1 MSDTD
6 KVRGLAMHREITTK
20 VSVRSPEQFR
30 CASGV
35 ARGLLR
41 PRQLLRVTGFTS
53 LMFRNIVVKAIDTL
67 ADACS
72 IGQLHLLGQ
81 LSQLSQLEFR

>member
-6 KVRGLAMHREITTK
+6 KVRGLAMHREITTN
-20 VSVRSPEQFR
+20 VSVRNPEQFR
-30 CASGV
+30 CASGA
-35 ARGLLR
+35 ARGLSR

-53 LMFRNIVVKAIDTL
+53 SIFRNIAVQAIDTH

-72 IGQLHLLGQ
+72 IRQLHLLDQ
-81 LSQLSQLEFR
+81 LSQLKSIGV